1 LNDAILAFREGIALE
16 QEAKRSREETIRR
29 ARSVASQRNLQ
40 GDFEIRIKKAL
51 EHSHCRDG
59 EWQYNLGASYALAG
73 QRQDALMQ
81 CKNLRELG
89 GLDLADDLLEFINE
103 CSDELLANPETKGLL
118 VQILNARVREVQA
131 RIKTWPKSSGIL
143 KTRPVTQVRAPKA
156 NWVRLSRANTEV
168 CQGFS
173 LLKGTNMRYLVTF
186 LVCLLIIPL
195 IQMTPSAQTQSPA
208 PKPPDT
214 VYLLKPAHIF
224 DGESAQL
231 HDGWVVLVRGEKI
244 EAVGPASEIKAPADA
259 KVIDLPGMTLMPG
272 LIEAHSH
279 VLLHPYSETVWN
291 DQVAREA
298 LSLRV
303 ARATNHLRS
312 TLMAGFTTIRDLG
325 TEGAGYADVGLK
337 QAVQQGIIPG
347 PRMVVATRAIVATG
361 SYGPKGY
368 APEWNVP
375 QGAEEADGSDSLTR
389 VVREQIGKGA
399 DWVKVYADYR
409 WGAGGLAHATFTL
422 EELKLAVEVAKS
434 AGIPVS
440 AHATSTEGMRRA
452 ILAGVETI
460 EHGDGGTPEIFRL
473 MKERGTALCPTL
485 SVASGANIDKK
496 KIVFKQAL
504 DAGVTIASGS
514 DVGVFAHG
522 DNAREI
528 ETMVAW
534 GMPIIDA
541 LRSATSVDARVL
553 HLEDRVGQVKTGL
566 FADLIAVEGDP
577 TKDIAAL
584 RRVRLIMKN
593 GMIYK
598 QP

>member
-1 LNDAILAFREGIALE
+1 MR
-16 QEAKRSREETIRR
+16 
-29 ARSVASQRNLQ
+29 
-40 GDFEIRIKKAL
+40 
-51 EHSHCRDG
+51 
-59 EWQYNLGASYALAG
+59 Y
-73 QRQDALMQ
+73 
-81 CKNLRELG
+81 
-89 GLDLADDLLEFINE
+89 
-103 CSDELLANPETKGLL
+103 PLL
-118 VQILNARVREVQA
+118 VLICLMIIL
-131 RIKTWPKSSGIL
+131 TP
-143 KTRPVTQVRAPKA
+143 
-156 NWVRLSRANTEV
+156 
-168 CQGFS
+168 
-173 LLKGTNMRYLVTF
+173 M
-186 LVCLLIIPL
+186 
-195 IQMTPSAQTQSPA
+195 QMTPSAQTQAPA
-208 PKPPDT
+208 SKAPEP

-224 DGESAQL
+224 DGDSAQL
-231 HDGWVVLVRGEKI
+231 HDGWIVLVRGEKI
-244 EAVGPASEIKAPADA
+244 EAVGPASEIKVPAEA

-272 LIEAHSH
+272 LIDAHSH
-279 VLLHPYSETVWN
+279 VLLHPYSETLWN
-291 DQVAREA
+291 DQVARES

-303 ARATNHLRS
+303 ARATNHLHR
-312 TLMAGFTTIRDLG
+312 TLLAGFTTIRDLG

-347 PRMVVATRAIVATG
+347 PRMFVATRAIVATG

-368 APEWNVP
+368 ASEWNVP
-375 QGAEEADGSDSLTR
+375 QGAEEADGIDGLTR

-440 AHATSTEGMRRA
+440 AHATSSEGARRA

-460 EHGDGGTPEIFRL
+460 EHGDGLTPELFRL
-473 MKERGTALCPTL
+473 MKDRGTALCPTL

-496 KIVFKQAL
+496 KAVFKQAL
-504 DAGVTIASGS
+504 AAGVTIASGS

-528 ETMVAW
+528 ETMVTW
-534 GMPIIDA
+534 GMPIVDA

-553 HLEDRVGQVKTGL
+553 HMEDKIGQVKAGL

-577 TKDIAAL
+577 TRDISAL
-584 RRVRLIMKN
+584 RRVRLVMKN
-593 GMIYK
+593 GAVYK

>member
-1 LNDAILAFREGIALE
+1 MRLVGLFLLLTIITALF
-16 QEAKRSREETIRR
+16 
-29 ARSVASQRNLQ
+29 LQ
-40 GDFEIRIKKAL
+40 
-51 EHSHCRDG
+51 
-59 EWQYNLGASYALAG
+59 
-73 QRQDALMQ
+73 
-81 CKNLRELG
+81 
-89 GLDLADDLLEFINE
+89 
-103 CSDELLANPETKGLL
+103 T
-118 VQILNARVREVQA
+118 
-131 RIKTWPKSSGIL
+131 T
-143 KTRPVTQVRAPKA
+143 
-156 NWVRLSRANTEV
+156 
-168 CQGFS
+168 
-173 LLKGTNMRYLVTF
+173 
-186 LVCLLIIPL
+186 PL
-195 IQMTPSAQTQSPA
+195 AQTQSTT

-231 HDGWVVLVRGEKI
+231 RDGWVVLVRGEKI
-244 EAVGPASEIKAPADA
+244 DAVGPASEVKAPVDA

-272 LIEAHSH
+272 LIDAHSH
-279 VLLHPYSETVWN
+279 VLLHPYSETIWN

-298 LSLRV
+298 LSLRI

-312 TLMAGFTTIRDLG
+312 TLLAGFTSLRDLG

-337 QAVQQGIIPG
+337 QAVQQSIIPG
-347 PRMVVATRAIVATG
+347 PRLFVATRAIVATG

-375 QGAEEADGSDSLTR
+375 QGAEEADGVDGLTR

-473 MKERGTALCPTL
+473 MKEKGTALCPTL
-485 SVASGANIDKK
+485 SVAGANADKK
-496 KIVFKQAL
+496 KVVFKQAL

-514 DVGVFAHG
+514 AVGV
-522 DNAREI
+522 
-528 ETMVAW
+528 
-534 GMPIIDA
+534 
-541 LRSATSVDARVL
+541 L
-553 HLEDRVGQVKTGL
+553 
-566 FADLIAVEGDP
+566 
-577 TKDIAAL
+577 
-584 RRVRLIMKN
+584 
-593 GMIYK
+593 
-598 QP
+598 